1 MQQLSNKIHPSKNS
15 QIGGNNKGTTE
26 FSHQILC
33 DAINETVKTVF
44 LSNNDYIIYWSN
56 KALNTHLSSVSDC
69 SHHSQDYF
77 IVEDPQS
84 WTQLDDDSKG
94 SIGSFNN
101 ENETN
106 LSDQLP
112 PFKWNKKALERLL
125 HYLKK
130 NIDDVRAL
138 DKRNGDGTKKKLWD
152 GASEEVCKESH
163 EYNSTRC
170 SIKWKNVKQ
179 NYIKWLSMS
188 GKNGKKP
195 DPVEIIDNELIKLS
209 YDEITGRNKRKT
221 TADEKDNSN
230 RKKTVKSNT
239 M

>member
-1 MQQLSNKIHPSKNS
+1 MQQLCNQIHPSKNS
-15 QIGGNNKGTTE
+15 HIGGNNKGTTE
-26 FSHQILC
+26 FSYHTLC
-33 DAINETVKTVF
+33 DAINETVKTVS
-44 LSNNDYIIYWSN
+44 LSQNDYINYSN
-56 KALNTHLSSVSDC
+56 QALNIHLSSVSDC
-69 SHHSQDYF
+69 SYRNQDYF
-77 IVEDPQS
+77 IVEVDPQS
-84 WTQLDDDSKG
+84 WTQLNDEFKG

-106 LSDQLP
+106 LSNQLP

-163 EYNSTRC
+163 EYNSKRC

-179 NYIKWLSMS
+179 NYIKWLSLS

-195 DPVEIIDNELIKLS
+195 DAEEIINNELGKLAH
-209 YDEITGRNKRKT
+209 DEITGHNKRKT
-221 TADEKDNSN
+221 TADEKDNPK
-230 RKKTVKSNT
+230 RKKMVKSNT
-239 M
+239 I

>member
-152 GASEEVCKESH
+152 GASEE
-163 EYNSTRC
+163 
-170 SIKWKNVKQ
+170 
-179 NYIKWLSMS
+179 S